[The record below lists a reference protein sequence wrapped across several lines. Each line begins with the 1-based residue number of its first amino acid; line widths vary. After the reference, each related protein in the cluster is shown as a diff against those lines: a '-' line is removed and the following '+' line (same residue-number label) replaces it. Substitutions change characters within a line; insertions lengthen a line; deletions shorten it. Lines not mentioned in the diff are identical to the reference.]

1 MRGGAPSSQ
10 AVTRLRVE
18 CHAPETWNRYVSALR
33 KWRDVARARSIPWLP
48 ADPRAFADFLA
59 VAGDAKHRAVAIDAM
74 RMSKLAGVPSPTASE
89 EVSSLREGLRRAGR
103 VRRGRA
109 RPIFP
114 HELPEVGS
122 PGTPPRHRRPGT
134 PYIPGLTDSGQK
146 RARDGVARHMQVLSG
161 AGLRFDDPREGQIG
175 DVVLGPEGTHLL
187 LFGSKTDRLLE
198 GQAAATAASAA
209 VN

>member
-1 MRGGAPSSQ
+1 MA
-10 AVTRLRVE
+10 RLRVE

-48 ADPRAFADFLA
+48 ADPRAFAAFLA

-74 RMSKLAGVPSPTASE
+74 SKLAGVPSPTVSE

-114 HELPEVGS
+114 HELPAARGTGPGHFSLMSHGLQNLLVSRGETVG
-122 PGTPPRHRRPGT
+122 H
-134 PYIPGLTDSGQK
+134 
-146 RARDGVARHMQVLSG
+146 
-161 AGLRFDDPREGQIG
+161 
-175 DVVLGPEGTHLL
+175 
-187 LFGSKTDRLLE
+187 
-198 GQAAATAASAA
+198 
-209 VN
+209 